1 VIPKIIK
8 GENYNDSRGILFYNN
23 DFDASA
29 IKRLYVI
36 DNQKTNFIRAWQG
49 HKIEQRWFSVMQGS
63 FKIKLIKI
71 DNWEHPFKDLKPI
84 EYILGSKKLDVLFVP
99 KGYVSSIEALEKGAK
114 LLVMADYLF
123 GAIQD
128 EYRFDLDYFKV

>member
-1 VIPKIIK
+1 MIPKIIK
-8 GENYNDSRGILFYNN
+8 RDSHNDSRGILFYNN

-36 DNQKTNFIRAWQG
+36 DNHKTNFIRAWQG

-71 DNWEHPFKDLKPI
+71 DNWEHPFKDLKPF
-84 EYILGSKKLDVLFVP
+84 EYILESKKLDVLLVP
-99 KGYVSSIEALEKGAK
+99 KGYVSSIQALEKGAK

-128 EYRFDLDYFKV
+128 EYRFDIDYFKV